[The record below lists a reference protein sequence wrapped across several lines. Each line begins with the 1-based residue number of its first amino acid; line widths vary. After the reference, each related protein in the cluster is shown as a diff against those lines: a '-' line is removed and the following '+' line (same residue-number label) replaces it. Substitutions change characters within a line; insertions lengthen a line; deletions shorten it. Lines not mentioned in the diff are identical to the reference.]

1 MSISMAGSGPSS
13 PQMNVTPL
21 IDVLLVLIIIFMVV
35 VEMQKPTGEK
45 ALIPQPS
52 DSQTNV
58 IPAPE
63 RTVVIEVVWT
73 ANNPEPILKINS
85 EDVSWADLQGR
96 LHKIFD
102 PRVERVAFIKG
113 DDTIDFQY
121 VAEVIDVAHHVGV
134 ERVGLLGKGQ
144 AGSIGN

>member
-35 VEMQKPTGEK
+35 VEMQKPTGEN

-52 DSQTNV
+52 TEPS
-58 IPAPE
+58 IPRPD